1 MTDDDNT
8 NQPGPGQDSKVDDWF
23 GQSVARDAELAE
35 TLTEELGEGE
45 AEEVFDE
52 IATGE
57 DEQDAR
63 HGDQIDPD
71 QGQSAYQDTPS

>member
-1 MTDDDNT
+1 MTDDT

-35 TLTEELGEGE
+35 QLTDELGEDE
-45 AEEVFDE
+45 AEQVFE
-52 IATGE
+52 QTATGE

-63 HGDQIDPD
+63 HGAHIDPD
-71 QGQSAYQDTPS
+71 QGQSAYQDAPSS